1 MVVWSCGFGPEAA
14 QFMRMVACIEGGCS
28 PQGYQEVRRRKLLFQ
43 YPLQGHSANDL
54 LPPARPRL
62 LQVPNASQKYHR
74 LVTKSLVY
82 MGLKRTLH
90 VLLAVVTFSYFPEWA
105 IIFFPVRR
113 AKISKN
119 TDTWSWLDCG
129 ERDVCGEGRRAGS
142 LCSGGQSD
150 RLFQSFKT
158 KPGNSIAQDLS

>member
-1 MVVWSCGFGPEAA
+1 MVVWSCGFGPEAT

-28 PQGYQEVRRRKLLFQ
+28 PQGYQEVRRRRLLFQ

-90 VLLAVVTFSYFPEWA
+90 VLLAVVIFSYFPEWA
-105 IIFFPVRR
+105 IIFFPSQ
-113 AKISKN
+113 KGKN
-119 TDTWSWLDCG
+119 KQEYRHTELAGMW
-129 ERDVCGEGRRAGS
+129 GEGHEWRGRKGWFTV
-142 LCSGGQSD
+142 LW
-150 RLFQSFKT
+150 RPVRPFIPKL
-158 KPGNSIAQDLS
+158 